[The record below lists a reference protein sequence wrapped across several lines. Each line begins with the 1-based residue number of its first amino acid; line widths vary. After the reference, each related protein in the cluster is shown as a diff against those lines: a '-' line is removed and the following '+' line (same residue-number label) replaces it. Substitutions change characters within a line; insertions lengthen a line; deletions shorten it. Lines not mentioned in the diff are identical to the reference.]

1 MPVPFR
7 ELAGSDSED
16 HPTTYAVSLPLSSQ
30 EVENA
35 SAAQAVPL
43 VGAVQEPESGAVAA
57 SY

>member
-35 SAAQAVPL
+35 SPARSAPP
-43 VGAVQEPESGAVAA
+43 VGAEQEPESGAVAA